1 MTKIEL
7 IASIK
12 ADLVA
17 RGVNLTG
24 PCGAFEITSRVAWAL
39 RDEGF
44 GLIAKNAAQNG
55 CTVNGQR
62 YAIDAIMLKDGQ
74 TFDIL
79 ISAGGEEDAN
89 RQPIPG
95 TGNGPAFQVTG
106 AAPRE
111 SWRGPF
117 EVDPVPPDPQK
128 PDPVKPD
135 PVKPDPVKPDPV
147 KPDPV
152 TPVVPGP
159 LAASDVDRILAAQAA
174 DTERILAAIATLRQE
189 ASNLGQ
195 SLLPQLLEEL
205 LKRPR

>member
-17 RGVNLTG
+17 RGVSLTG
-24 PCGAFEITSRVAWAL
+24 PCGAFQITSRVAWAL
-39 RDEGF
+39 RDEGI
-44 GLIAKNAAQNG
+44 GLVAKNAAQNG
-55 CTVNGQR
+55 CDANGAR
-62 YAIDAIMLKDGQ
+62 YAIDALMLRDGQ
-74 TFDIL
+74 TWDIL
-79 ISAGGEEDAN
+79 INGGGEEDAN
-89 RQPIPG
+89 HQPKPG
-95 TGNGPAFQVTG
+95 TGNVPAWQVTG

-111 SWRGPF
+111 SWRAPF
-117 EVDPVPPDPQK
+117 EVDRVQPE
-128 PDPVKPD
+128 PVKPD
-135 PVKPDPVKPDPV
+135 PVKPE
-147 KPDPV
+147 PV
-152 TPVVPGP
+152 TPVGPGP
-159 LAASDVDRILAAQAA
+159 LSSSDVERILAAQAA